1 MALIVD
7 KLKEVVANFK
17 KVTEEERL
25 KGERIAKVQ
34 KAAKQVSKEVRAEKD

>member
-7 KLKEVVANFK
+7 KLKEVIAGFR

-34 KAAKQVSKEVRAEKD
+34 EAAKRISKEVRAEKE